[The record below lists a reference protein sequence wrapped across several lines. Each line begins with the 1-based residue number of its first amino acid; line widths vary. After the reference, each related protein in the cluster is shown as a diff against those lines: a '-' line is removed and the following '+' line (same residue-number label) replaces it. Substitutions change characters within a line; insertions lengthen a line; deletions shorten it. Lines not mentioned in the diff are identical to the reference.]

1 MNGRI
6 WRRLTGVGA
15 SAFLVSGLLG
25 LSGTVTATE
34 ASMPASAGIPACPQ
48 ALAGQARCMA
58 RFLAAPSG
66 GGLLGL
72 GGLLGGLPLG
82 LGTLLGGT
90 APAPAPV
97 PTTSSTPQ
105 GYSAAQLRSAYGIT
119 GTGAA
124 GRTVA
129 VVDAMD
135 DPNAEA
141 DLAVYRAA
149 MGLPACTTAN
159 GCFRKVD
166 GAGGTNYPA
175 PDAGWSREISVDLEM
190 VSAACSDC
198 HILLV
203 EAATQDI
210 PVLGAA
216 EDTAA
221 RWPGVVA
228 ISNSFGVPEQQA
240 ETGWDQYFDHP
251 GIPITAASGDSGY
264 GTVYPS
270 VSPYVIAVGGTS
282 LTQNPSTGAWSET
295 AWSGA
300 GSGCS
305 SYEPKPAWQTD
316 AGCSHRTTADV
327 ATDADP
333 VDRRR
338 HLRQL
343 PVAGLARGGRD
354 ERGRAVRRRA
364 LRPRR
369 QRGGE
374 RRAGRVPLQPRVGVP
389 RRHLRSDRAALLRQL
404 PLQRP
409 ARVRRA
415 DRARHPGRAGSL
427 LR

>member
-6 WRRLTGVGA
+6 WRRLTGAGA

-58 RFLAAPSG
+58 RFLATPTDT
-66 GGLLGL
+66 GLL
-72 GGLLGGLPLG
+72 GGLLGSLPLG
-82 LGTLLGGT
+82 LGTLLGGSPPT
-90 APAPAPV
+90 PA

-105 GYSAAQLRSAYGIT
+105 GYTAAQLRSAYGIT

-166 GAGGTNYPA
+166 GSGGTTYPA
-175 PDAGWSREISVDLEM
+175 PDAGWSRETSLDLEM

-203 EAATQDI
+203 EAASQDI
-210 PVLGAA
+210 PTLGAA

-228 ISNSFGVPEQQA
+228 ISNSFGVPEQAA

-251 GIPITAASGDSGY
+251 GIPITAAAGDSGY
-264 GTVYPS
+264 GVVYPS
-270 VSPYVIAVGGTS
+270 ASPYVISVGGTS
-282 LTQNPSTGAWSET
+282 LVQDPSTGAWSET
-295 AWSGA
+295 AWSGT

-316 AGCSHRTTADV
+316 SGCSHRTTADV
-327 ATDADP
+327 SGDADP
-333 VDRRR
+333 TTGVAVYDSYQSPGWLEAGGTSAAAPFVAALYALAGNAAANAAPGAYLYSHASSLHDVASGQNGLLCFGNYLCSARAGYDGPTG
-338 HLRQL
+338 LGS
-343 PVAGLARGGRD
+343 PAGLGAF
-354 ERGRAVRRRA
+354 
-364 LRPRR
+364 
-369 QRGGE
+369 
-374 RRAGRVPLQPRVGVP
+374 
-389 RRHLRSDRAALLRQL
+389 
-404 PLQRP
+404 
-409 ARVRRA
+409 
-415 DRARHPGRAGSL
+415 
-427 LR
+427 